1 MIYFDPDDD
10 RNTCT
15 CNDSFKLL
23 KYRSLSPTTAFVEN
37 TLNNT
42 IANFKPKQ
50 RKKDMT
56 DN

>member
-1 MIYFDPDDD
+1 MILS
-10 RNTCT
+10 
-15 CNDSFKLL
+15 SFQAVEI
-23 KYRSLSPTTAFVEN
+23 SLPVTNNGMFWKHSR
-37 TLNNT
+37 NNT